1 MQALQHNGY
10 DVQDLPSSGEQ
21 LMLEVIHDAQAQ
33 YTSPELNIAYRMSVP
48 EYEQLTPYS
57 QRLEENW
64 DHRPVISTV
73 MGKIC

>member
-10 DVQDLPSSGEQ
+10 DVQDCPVQVQ

-57 QRLEENW
+57 QRLEEN
-64 DHRPVISTV
+64 
-73 MGKIC
+73 

>member
-10 DVQDLPSSGEQ
+10 DVLPSSGEQ

-57 QRLEENW
+57 QRLEELTTA
-64 DHRPVISTV
+64 RTSQQ
-73 MGKIC
+73 